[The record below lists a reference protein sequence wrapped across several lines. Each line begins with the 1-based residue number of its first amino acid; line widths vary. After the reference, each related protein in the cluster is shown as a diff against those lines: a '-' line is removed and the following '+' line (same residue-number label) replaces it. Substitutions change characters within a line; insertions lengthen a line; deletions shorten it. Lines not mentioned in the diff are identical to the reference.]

1 MIFLASSSQTRA
13 EILRQS
19 GINFEQ
25 IFFNYD
31 EGGVDKNLPPYIYVQ
46 KVVAAKKEQFL
57 KANSGVKNVVFADS
71 VVVCG
76 GKILGKARDEAD
88 ALKML
93 RAQSGASCAVYTAMI
108 FCSKALELS
117 TLSVA
122 SFEFAE
128 FNEADL
134 KGYIASGDWR
144 GKAGAMS
151 IEGFNEKYIKS
162 SRGSKFTAMGLDLE
176 NLKRFVW

>member
-1 MIFLASSSQTRA
+1 MIYLASSSPTRA
-13 EILRQS
+13 QILKDSDVEFTQIPFNFDES
-19 GINFEQ
+19 GISKDDARTYAYRVAVAKKVQ
-25 IFFNYD
+25 FFKIYKNYD
-31 EGGVDKNLPPYIYVQ
+31 RVL
-46 KVVAAKKEQFL
+46 
-57 KANSGVKNVVFADS
+57 FADS
-71 VVVCG
+71 SVLAG
-76 GKILGKARDEAD
+76 GEILGKARDEAD
-88 ALKML
+88 ALRML

-117 TLSVA
+117 ALSVA

>member
-1 MIFLASSSQTRA
+1 MIYLASSSPTRA
-13 EILRQS
+13 QILKDNGVEFTQIPFNFDES
-19 GINFEQ
+19 GISKDDART
-25 IFFNYD
+25 YA
-31 EGGVDKNLPPYIYVQ
+31 YR
-46 KVVAAKKEQFL
+46 VVLAKKTQFF
-57 KANSGVKNVVFADS
+57 KIYKNRALCPPPVPPVLA
-71 VVVCG
+71 G
-76 GKILGKARDEAD
+76 GEILGKARDEAD
-88 ALKML
+88 ALRML

-117 TLSVA
+117 ALSVA

-176 NLKRFVW
+176 ILKRFVW